1 MKTSKQVTVL
11 HNFEYLLVFKLKPAY
26 PLFKNEQNLN
36 HISFLISIKSNFI
49 DFKSYISVLDM
60 NQIKKWIHRNDMKTR
75 SNNNKFSKTK
85 KINQI

>member
-1 MKTSKQVTVL
+1 
-11 HNFEYLLVFKLKPAY
+11 
-26 PLFKNEQNLN
+26 
-36 HISFLISIKSNFI
+36 
-49 DFKSYISVLDM
+49 M